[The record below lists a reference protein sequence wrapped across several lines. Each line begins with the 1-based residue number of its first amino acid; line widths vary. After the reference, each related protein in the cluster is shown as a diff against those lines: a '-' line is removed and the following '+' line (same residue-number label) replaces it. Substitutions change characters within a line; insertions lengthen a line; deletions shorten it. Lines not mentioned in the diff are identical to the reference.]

1 MKKGQCY
8 SGRVA
13 LPFISTAQNLGFPN
27 EDIGFHG
34 DAVIPGEPVFGG
46 KLVCRIAH
54 HLIET
59 LAIQDPLTRED
70 VERYRRAGTGH
81 TDHLHRTIRGGERRG
96 DVAVGGNRIRCGIYL
111 DPGDIDVHIRFLAAG
126 GIAHQDPGLHVV
138 GIELVHP
145 GEPVIRRE
153 LVEGNA
159 HHFAETAASDGPFA
173 AEDVDRC
180 GSTSS
185 CDTHH
190 PHRSTDQTIEFRL
203 DIPARLNIIRRGI
216 LLDAIDVDV
225 HIGMLGGRRIAH
237 QHPGLHVD
245 PIVPGEPVFGRELVE
260 GNPHHFIEAGVK
272 DRAFAGKDVQCCGS
286 ACSADTHHPHRS
298 THQAIESWRDI
309 LTGWDL
315 VRNATGRG
323 VLLDAT
329 DVDVHIG
336 ILAGGGIAHQDP
348 GLHVDAIVPGKPV
361 FLHELVCRIA
371 HHLIEAVP
379 VHRPLARNKL
389 LSIGAHYVHRSVQ
402 GVGVIHN
409 HRRTRSQR
417 IRIPSNSC

>member
-1 MKKGQCY
+1 M
-8 SGRVA
+8 
-13 LPFISTAQNLGFPN
+13 
-27 EDIGFHG
+27 HG
-34 DAVIPGEPVFGG
+34 DPVIPGEPVFGG
-46 KLVCRIAH
+46 ELVCRIAH

-70 VERYRRAGTGH
+70 VERCGCAGTGH

-111 DPGDIDVHIRFLAAG
+111 DPGDIDVHIRFLAAA
-126 GIAHQDPGLHVV
+126 GIAHQDPGLHA
-138 GIELVHP
+138 IAAKLVHP

-180 GSTSS
+180 GCTSPR
-185 CDTHH
+185 DTHH
-190 PHRSTDQTIEFRL
+190 PHRTVQLSCEGRC
-203 DIPARLNIIRRGI
+203 DIPTGTNIIRCGI
-216 LLDAIDVDV
+216 LLDAIDVDID
-225 HIGMLGGRRIAH
+225 IGMLAGGRIAH

-260 GNPHHFIEAGVK
+260 GNPHHFIEAAVK
-272 DRAFAGKDVQCCGS
+272 DRAFAGKDVQCCRG
-286 ACSADTHHPHRS
+286 ACSTDTHHPHRS

-309 LTGWDL
+309 LARFNI
-315 VRNATGRG
+315 VRCGIP
-323 VLLDAT
+323 LDPT

-336 ILAGGGIAHQDP
+336 ILAGGGIAHQHP

-361 FLHELVCRIA
+361 FLHELVRRIA
-371 HHLIEAVP
+371 HQLIEAVP
-379 VHRPLARNKL
+379 INRPLARNNIFAVGADYFQRSIVHPSIVRSHCTICGYKIAATQ
-389 LSIGAHYVHRSVQ
+389 LSADHHIYIFS
-402 GVGVIHN
+402 
-409 HRRTRSQR
+409 
-417 IRIPSNSC
+417 